1 MRRQAS
7 HGDGVTLRRASFPV
21 LAAGIVR
28 GRDAAVEAY
37 RDVFTAFPAASTGND
52 AHGRAMR
59 ERCPAPRRA
68 YARFSIST

>member
-1 MRRQAS
+1 
-7 HGDGVTLRRASFPV
+7 VTLRRASFPV

-37 RDVFTAFPAASTGND
+37 KDVFTAFPAACTGND
-52 AHGRAMR
+52 A
-59 ERCPAPRRA
+59 PRSAARQWSPTTSLA